1 MKVMVTL
8 KGKKEALPLIN
19 DKIRVE
25 RLQVITHDGSNVG
38 VVPTYQALRMAQD
51 ASLDL
56 VLIAE
61 QGKDGVPVAKI
72 MDFGK
77 ALYEKKKQQTEAK
90 KHQKV
95 IQIKEVK
102 LRPKIGEHDYQTK
115 MKQVLEFLNEGKRVK
130 ITLFFKGR
138 EGATKHTRGAE
149 FFDKIQKT
157 FEESDVLKN
166 LIQEE
171 DVNAGQIWSR
181 VYYLKNSK

>member
-1 MKVMVTL
+1 MTV

-19 DKIRVE
+19 EKIRAE
-25 RLQVITHDGSNVG
+25 QVQLITHGGENVG
-38 VVPTYQALRMAQD
+38 VVPTPKALRMAQD
-51 ASLDL
+51 VGFDL
-56 VLIAE
+56 VVIAD
-61 QGKDGVPVAKI
+61 QGKEGFPIAKI

-77 ALYEKKKQQTEAK
+77 AIYEKKKQQTEAK

-95 IQIKEVK
+95 IQVKEVK

-115 MKQVLEFLNEGKRVK
+115 MKQVLQFLNEGKRVK

-149 FFDKIQKT
+149 FFAKIQKT
-157 FEESDVLKN
+157 FEEQDILKN

-171 DVNAGQIWSR
+171 DTNAGQVWSR
-181 VYYLKNSK
+181 VYYLKNFK